1 MGRPFSFDYS
11 TVKVLVNDK
20 WKNLVGGIPAGAFLL
35 CSYDGEASVEEMV
48 LVRVIGPTRMR
59 YSRAIAAV
67 DGAAQAVSR
76 MLKDPD

>member
-1 MGRPFSFDYS
+1 
-11 TVKVLVNDK
+11 
-20 WKNLVGGIPAGAFLL
+20 
-35 CSYDGEASVEEMV
+35 
-48 LVRVIGPTRMR
+48 MR